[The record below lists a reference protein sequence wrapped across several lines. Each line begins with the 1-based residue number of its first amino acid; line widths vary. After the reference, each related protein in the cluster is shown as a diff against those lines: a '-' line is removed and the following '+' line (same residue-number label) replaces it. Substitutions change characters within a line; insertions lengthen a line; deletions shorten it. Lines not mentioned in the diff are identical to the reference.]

1 MKASTESSRR
11 QKAAD
16 PVMEHPVS
24 ASLLALVSG
33 LLNAW
38 TFAQIGT
45 FATVQSGNLVTIGYF
60 SAEGDWQR
68 VVAAATT
75 VLAFGLGAASCAVVI
90 ALITRRGG
98 QYSPWILGFETLGL
112 GVCVLLSAQ
121 HFPPTFAALAVS
133 FIAGVQGNAFHRD
146 HGMLYGNTAMTFVV
160 QMAFSF
166 LGRSFVRRQP
176 GDTDPHLR
184 ISAMY
189 AVVFLAFALGGAAGF
204 AFGEAWSSGPL
215 LAAALV
221 VGALAVLTVVVRGPV
236 DPENK

>member
-11 QKAAD
+11 RKPMD
-16 PVMEHPVS
+16 PLMERPAI
-24 ASLLALVSG
+24 ASVLALVSG

-38 TFAQIGT
+38 TFAQVGT
-45 FATVQSGNLVTIGYF
+45 FATVQSGNLVTIGFF
-60 SAEGDWQR
+60 SAEGNWQP
-68 VVAAATT
+68 VVAAAAS
-75 VLAFGLGAASCAVVI
+75 VLAFGLGAASCAVVV
-90 ALITRRGG
+90 AVTSRRGVG
-98 QYSPWILGFETLGL
+98 YSPWVLGFETLAL
-112 GVCVLLSAQ
+112 AACVLLSPQ
-121 HFPPTFAALAVS
+121 HFPPTFTALAVS

-166 LGRSFVRRQP
+166 LGRSIVRRQP

-189 AVVFLAFALGGAAGF
+189 AVVFAAFALGGAAGF
-204 AFGEAWSSGPL
+204 ALGEAWSSGSL

-221 VGALAVLTVVVRGPV
+221 LGALAVLTGIVRRPV